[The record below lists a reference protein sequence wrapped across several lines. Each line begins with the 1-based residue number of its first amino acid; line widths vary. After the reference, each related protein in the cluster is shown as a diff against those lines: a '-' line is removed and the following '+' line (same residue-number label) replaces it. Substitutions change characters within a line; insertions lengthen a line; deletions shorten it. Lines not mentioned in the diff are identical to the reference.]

1 MLCYLSVYYIVGR
14 NKILTTYK
22 FKCRLDKLDF
32 EGHNISL
39 VFQVSLISSA
49 VTTSAGLHNMSY
61 IRQQMFSYFVLYRRE
76 P

>member
-14 NKILTTYK
+14 NEILTTYK

-39 VFQVSLISSA
+39 LSRSPLFPVQSRQVQVSITRL
-49 VTTSAGLHNMSY
+49 T
-61 IRQQMFSYFVLYRRE
+61 
-76 P
+76 